1 MNVSFPQLVL
11 GLHLVAAAAVFC
23 FGLFVGING
32 NSIQIVIFGAI
43 AVMLGLLGRSASN
56 IAARR

>member
-1 MNVSFPQLVL
+1 MNLPRFVF
-11 GLHLVAAAAVFC
+11 GAHVAAGVMVFA

-32 NSIQIVIFGAI
+32 NRIQIVIFGAI

>member
-1 MNVSFPQLVL
+1 
-11 GLHLVAAAAVFC
+11 LHLVAAAAVFC

-32 NSIQIVIFGAI
+32 NSVQIVIFGAI